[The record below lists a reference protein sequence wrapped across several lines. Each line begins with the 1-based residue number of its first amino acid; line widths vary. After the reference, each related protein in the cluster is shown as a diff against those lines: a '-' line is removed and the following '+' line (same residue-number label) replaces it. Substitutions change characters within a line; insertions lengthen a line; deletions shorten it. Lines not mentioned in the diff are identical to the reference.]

1 MIMSLQRI
9 IRIFL
14 GTGFFLFLFQG
25 CEERYDPDI
34 KKRDNLLVVEGLIT
48 NEQGPYTVR
57 LSKTGP
63 FGSPYRRTPVS
74 NARLHI
80 VDQDSQKIVLAENG
94 PGNYTTPGE
103 FRGEPGSVY
112 TLQIETDD
120 GMTYRSTPQMLPG
133 PVMVDSVIGKIDTRR
148 FYIQSQLGDELHR
161 RDIDGVYVLLNVS
174 RDDGQYPKF
183 RFQSNLLLQYVWLV
197 NAGAGAPIYDYCW
210 YVRRLADFLD
220 SDMGSNLSKPQSTGN
235 PVAFIPL
242 NSSDM
247 RHIGFPAFGR
257 DDTTRI
263 VYSAPRILMHSLYTL
278 NDDAY
283 AFHLE
288 RNKQLR
294 DDGSFFDPIA
304 PQLTGNIYQPGNDKT
319 IVLGFFE
326 ASAVSDI
333 TLNIRVR
340 ESEDLVFIDT
350 LDHMGDLP
358 GYGCLL
364 DEQPDWWI

>member
-1 MIMSLQRI
+1 MSLQRI

-14 GTGFFLFLFQG
+14 GTIFFLFFFQG

-34 KKRDNLLVVEGLIT
+34 MERDNLLVVEGLIT

-112 TLQIETDD
+112 TLHIETDD
-120 GMTYRSTPQMLPG
+120 GMTYRSTPQKLPE

-148 FYIQSQLGDELHR
+148 FYIQSQISDELYP

-183 RFQSNLLLQYVWLV
+183 RFQSNLLLQYVWEV
-197 NAGAGAPIYDYCW
+197 YIGGAPIYDYCW
-210 YVRRLADFLD
+210 HIRRLTDFLE
-220 SDMGSNLSKPQSTGN
+220 SDMVTNLSKPQSKGN
-235 PVAFIPL
+235 TVAFVPL
-242 NSSDM
+242 HTSSL
-247 RHIGFPAFGR
+247 RHIGFPVYGR
-257 DDTTRI
+257 DDSTRI
-263 VYSAPRILMHSLYTL
+263 TYFASRILMLTLFTL
-278 NDDAY
+278 NDDAN
-283 AFHLE
+283 AFHRE

-304 PQLTGNIYQPGNDKT
+304 PQLTGNIYQPGNDKAV
-319 IVLGFFE
+319 VLGFFE

-340 ESEDLVFIDT
+340 ESENLVFIDT
-350 LDHMGDLP
+350 LDHIGDLP
-358 GYGCLL
+358 AYGCLL
-364 DEQPDWWI
+364 DEQPEWWI